1 MNSNAVDVAAAFR
14 PLKKPTEVFRL
25 EIRWSSLTDLLFE
38 PSNADG
44 TSTCER
50 ELELPTSGLWVH
62 RSLDA
67 ITHAAERKRLCGK
80 DFRVAVPGL
89 QQASCTRRFVPWC
102 VDFA

>member
-44 TSTCER
+44 TATCEG
-50 ELELPTSGLWVH
+50 ELEFPTIVLLVH

-67 ITHAAERKRLCGK
+67 ITRAAERERLCGNA
-80 DFRVAVPGL
+80 FRAAVPGL
-89 QQASCTRRFVPWC
+89 QQAPGTRRFVSWC